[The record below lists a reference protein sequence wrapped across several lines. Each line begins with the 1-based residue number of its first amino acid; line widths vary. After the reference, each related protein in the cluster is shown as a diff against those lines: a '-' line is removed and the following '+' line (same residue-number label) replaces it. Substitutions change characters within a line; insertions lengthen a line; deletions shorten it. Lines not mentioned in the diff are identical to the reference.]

1 MSARQ
6 IQDRLINITTKYQEE
21 GKEFNFELLNFAILK
36 EQTNHTF
43 EPLNTESGRKK
54 VELKAEEIAEKHN
67 QKPVIFL
74 DNISCLTDFQEK
86 DGVEWKSLMNWLVKL
101 RSKGYTVIFLHHA
114 TKEGSSSSGSNIK
127 ERPVDLEIKISEP
140 NSDIKLAID
149 ETQMVVEFKKWREWN
164 YTTHSTSFIASC
176 SRATSKWSWHK
187 IEKKT
192 STAKAFDYWTA
203 LGKTTWEEE
212 MKDHEEHP
220 ISKTQFYRFKKK
232 ESIQD
237 QTKIEDDHNFF

>member
-1 MSARQ
+1 MASAIANAQSFLKYKWQPGIKACPVLYVDGEMSARQ

-86 DGVEWKSLMNWLVKL
+86 RRCRMEISNELV
-101 RSKGYTVIFLHHA
+101 SKITL
-114 TKEGSSSSGSNIK
+114 
-127 ERPVDLEIKISEP
+127 
-140 NSDIKLAID
+140 
-149 ETQMVVEFKKWREWN
+149 
-164 YTTHSTSFIASC
+164 
-176 SRATSKWSWHK
+176 
-187 IEKKT
+187 
-192 STAKAFDYWTA
+192 
-203 LGKTTWEEE
+203 
-212 MKDHEEHP
+212 
-220 ISKTQFYRFKKK
+220 
-232 ESIQD
+232 
-237 QTKIEDDHNFF
+237 